1 MTPNPCGRPSRQL
14 LEEENRKT
22 KEFLEAAS
30 KQHQQLQRQRQ
41 RWAGSTL
48 IRGCL
53 WVKQGRAGLIPHL
66 GKLSL
71 GSTN

>member
-1 MTPNPCGRPSRQL
+1 MTPNPCGRPSRQPF
-14 LEEENRKT
+14 EEENRKA

-30 KQHQQLQRQRQ
+30 KPHQELQRQRQ

-53 WVKQGRAGLIPHL
+53 WVKQGRVGLIPHL
-66 GKLSL
+66 EKLSL
-71 GSTN
+71 GCTN